1 MQLEGMQLGRYRLR
15 QLIGRG
21 GMGEVYLA
29 EDTHMPRQVAVKIVQ
44 AESVGY
50 PDKKATEEATRLF
63 QREMKVIIAL
73 DHPYILQLFDYG
85 EAIIHN
91 TTLTYMV
98 MPLLKEGSLNDW
110 LQKRGTSELLPVQE
124 VAHIVQQAAEALQ
137 HAHDQ
142 HIVHQDIKP
151 SNFLIRTRKDRLQSP
166 DLLLSDFGIAKFTG
180 ATATASQTVRGTP
193 AYMAPEQWE
202 GRPVAATDQYAL
214 AVMAYL
220 LLTGQAPFQ
229 GGQGQVMLQHFTL
242 TPQAPS
248 TLNFRLPPAIDAVL
262 LRAMAKRPED
272 RFPSISAFA
281 QAFLQATQQGREP
294 LPPPPP
300 PPPPN
305 YTPISFNNTDYGPS
319 GSGISYG
326 PGASGTMQ
334 ATPYS
339 FPPPPV
345 PPAPPPVA
353 PVQPRRTLS
362 RVMAIALVALALLIL
377 ASSGIAYSVSKT
389 ASDNAN
395 ATSTAIT
402 LSHNN
407 ATATV
412 QATVNAVTATV
423 AAQTHATATAQV
435 NATATGV
442 AQVNAT
448 ASVIAANPDPYPPTN
463 GKLALYDP
471 LSSVTNSQWF
481 NYTDSSFG
489 GHCGFTGGT
498 YHLSQTKTHRFYECT
513 STSIFQNFAFE
524 VQMRIISGDCGGLV
538 FRSNAK
544 GQMYMF
550 SICQGGSYQFYMY
563 PDFSGNNIKT
573 LTGGS
578 AAAIN
583 TGLNQLNTVAVV
595 ANGTTLDV
603 YVNNQKIDS
612 VNDSTY
618 SRGTVGLIANSISAS
633 TEVTY
638 SNLKVWNF

>member
-1 MQLEGMQLGRYRLR
+1 MLLEGMQLGRYRLR

-29 EDTHMPRQVAVKIVQ
+29 DDTHMPRQVAVKIVQ
-44 AESVGY
+44 TESVGY

-63 QREMKVIIAL
+63 EREMRVIITL

-110 LQKRGTSELLPVQE
+110 LQKRGTSELLSVQD
-124 VAHIVQQAAEALQ
+124 VAYIIQQAADALQ

-151 SNFLIRTRKDRLQSP
+151 SNFLIRTRKDRPERP
-166 DLLLSDFGIAKFTG
+166 DLLLTDFGIAKFTS

-193 AYMAPEQWE
+193 TYMAPEQWE

-229 GGQGQVMLQHFTL
+229 GGQGQVMRQHFTI
-242 TPQAPS
+242 TPQPPS
-248 TLNFRLPPAIDAVL
+248 MLNFQLFPAVDAVL
-262 LRAMAKRPED
+262 LRALAKRPED

-281 QAFLQATQQGREP
+281 QAFQQAAQQSREP

-300 PPPPN
+300 PLPPN
-305 YTPISFNNTDYGPS
+305 YAPISFNNTDYGPS
-319 GSGISYG
+319 GSGIPYG
-326 PGASGTMQ
+326 PGASGTVP
-334 ATPYS
+334 AAPYG
-339 FPPPPV
+339 FPPPP
-345 PPAPPPVA
+345 APPVA

-362 RVMAIALVALALLIL
+362 RVMVIALVALALLIL
-377 ASSGIAYSVSKT
+377 VSSGIIYSVSKT
-389 ASDNAN
+389 ATDNAN
-395 ATSTAIT
+395 ATNTAIT
-402 LSHNN
+402 LSNNN

-412 QATVNAVTATV
+412 QATANAGTATA
-423 AAQTHATATAQV
+423 AAQTHATATAQAI
-435 NATATGV
+435 ATATGV
-442 AQVNAT
+442 AQANAT
-448 ASVIAANPDPYPPTN
+448 ASVVAANPDPYPPTN
-463 GKLALYDP
+463 GKLVVYDP
-471 LSSVTNSQWF
+471 LSTITNSQWF

-498 YHLSQTKTHRFYECT
+498 YHLSQTQTHRFYECAST
-513 STSIFQNFAFE
+513 STFRNFAFE
-524 VQMRIISGDCGGLV
+524 VQMRIISGDCGGLI
-538 FRSNAK
+538 FRSNSK
-544 GQMYMF
+544 GQLYLL
-550 SICQGGSYQFYMY
+550 SICQSGSYQFYMY

-573 LTGGS
+573 LTDGS
-578 AAAIN
+578 APAIH

-595 ANGTTLDV
+595 ANGSQLDL
-603 YVNNQKIDS
+603 YVNNQRIDS
-612 VNDSTY
+612 INDSTY
-618 SRGTVGLIANSISAS
+618 SQGTIGMIANSISAS
-633 TEVTY
+633 TEVSY
-638 SNLKVWNF
+638 SNLKVWAL

>member
-29 EDTHMPRQVAVKIVQ
+29 DDTHMPRQVAVKIVQ
-44 AESVGY
+44 TESVGY

-63 QREMKVIIAL
+63 EREMKVIIAL

-110 LQKRGTSELLPVQE
+110 LQKRGTSELLTVQD
-124 VAHIVQQAAEALQ
+124 VAHIVQQAADALQ

-151 SNFLIRTRKDRLQSP
+151 SNFLIRTRKDRPQRP
-166 DLLLSDFGIAKFTG
+166 DLLLTDFGIAKFTG

-229 GGQGQVMLQHFTL
+229 GGQSQVMLQHFTVN
-242 TPQAPS
+242 PQPPS
-248 TLNFRLPPAIDAVL
+248 TLNFQLSPAVDAVL
-262 LRAMAKRPED
+262 LHALAKRPED

-281 QAFLQATQQGREP
+281 QAFQQAAQQSREP

-300 PPPPN
+300 PLPPN
-305 YTPISFNNTDYGPS
+305 YAPVSFNNTDYGPS
-319 GSGISYG
+319 GSGRSYG
-326 PGASGTMQ
+326 LGASGTVP
-334 ATPYS
+334 ATPYG
-339 FPPPPV
+339 FPPPP
-345 PPAPPPVA
+345 APPIA
-353 PVQPRRTLS
+353 PAQPRRTLS
-362 RVMAIALVALALLIL
+362 RVMVIALVALALLIL
-377 ASSGIAYSVSKT
+377 VSSGIVYSVSKT

-402 LSHNN
+402 LSNNN

-412 QATVNAVTATV
+412 EATVNAGTATA
-423 AAQTHATATAQV
+423 AAQTHATATAQAI
-435 NATATGV
+435 ATATGV
-442 AQVNAT
+442 AQANAT
-448 ASVIAANPDPYPPTN
+448 ASVVAANPDPYPPTN
-463 GKLALYDP
+463 GQLVLYDP
-471 LSSVTNSQWF
+471 LSTITNSEWF

-498 YHLSQTKTHRFYECT
+498 YHLSQTKTHRFYECAST
-513 STSIFQNFAFE
+513 STFRNFAFE
-524 VQMRIISGDCGGLV
+524 VQMSIISGDCGGLI
-538 FRSNAK
+538 FRSNSK
-544 GQMYMF
+544 GQLYLL
-550 SICQGGSYQFYMY
+550 SICQSGSYQFYMY

-573 LTGGS
+573 LTDGS
-578 AAAIN
+578 APAIK

-595 ANGTTLDV
+595 ANGSQLDF

-618 SRGTVGLIANSISAS
+618 NQGTVGMIANSVSAS
-633 TEVTY
+633 TEVSY
-638 SNLKVWNF
+638 SNLKVWAL